1 MTYSS
6 RNCLI
11 SRGLRSLKLGERPVS
26 FLLFFSS
33 WRIWLACVTHL
44 SQMWAWI
51 PEIIRST
58 SFLLRPQK
66 EQVTSAIKC
75 VLVQRPSSKC
85 TNFRPFWFAARRP
98 DLLLVL
104 QNFVDYAVF
113 LGFRG
118 PHPVIPV

>member
-1 MTYSS
+1 STAPVLPLLASSCPITYSS
-6 RNCLI
+6 RHCLI
-11 SRGLRSLKLGERPVS
+11 SRGLSNLKLGERPVS

-44 SQMWAWI
+44 SQIWAWI

-75 VLVQRPSSKC
+75 VFVQRPCQQMYEFS
-85 TNFRPFWFAARRP
+85 AV
-98 DLLLVL
+98 LVRSL
-104 QNFVDYAVF
+104 QAQPIASVPE
-113 LGFRG
+113 LRQ
-118 PHPVIPV
+118 